1 MLNQTRA
8 LRVGRLLALAVLAGS
23 LLLSAQ
29 ARELAVERDELVVV
43 ELATV
48 GMDRMSGAP
57 VVLLR
62 EPKSG
67 DVVPIIV
74 GMNEARAIL
83 MAMHEVPV
91 PRPMTHDLLRD
102 LIGAMDARLENVLV
116 DGLVDGTYMGLLEL
130 KLSGRDEPLLVDT
143 RPSDGLALAMRT
155 GAGIHVA
162 PSILQAGQ
170 EMEFEGLEEDQVVT
184 AIGITVVEAT
194 PELREGLGLPAKEG
208 VVVSR
213 ATGHA
218 AAVGI
223 EPGSLIREVN
233 GETPES
239 PMAFL
244 DLVRKTPADE
254 QAVIRYWLDGEIREV
269 SVSTDVPAPEAGG
282 EAPLRG
288 L

>member
-1 MLNQTRA
+1 ML
-8 LRVGRLLALAVLAGS
+8 LRRLMPLLVLMLGPG
-23 LLLSAQ
+23 LLVTAQ
-29 ARELAVERDELVVV
+29 ARELAIDRDELVVV

-48 GMDRMSGAP
+48 GMGRMSGAP

-67 DVVPIIV
+67 DVVPIII
-74 GMNEARAIL
+74 GMAEARAIL

-116 DGLVDGTYMGLLEL
+116 DGLVDGTYLGMLEL
-130 KLSGRDEPLLVDT
+130 KLVGREHPVLVDT

-155 GAGIHVA
+155 GAGIYVA
-162 PSILQAGQ
+162 PGILQAGR

-194 PELREGLGLPAKEG
+194 PGLREGLDLPADEG

-233 GETPES
+233 GETPLT

-244 DLVRKTPADE
+244 DLVRKTPAGE
-254 QAVIRYWLDGEIREV
+254 QAVIRYWLDGEINEV
-269 SVSTDVPAPEAGG
+269 AVSTDVPAPEEGG